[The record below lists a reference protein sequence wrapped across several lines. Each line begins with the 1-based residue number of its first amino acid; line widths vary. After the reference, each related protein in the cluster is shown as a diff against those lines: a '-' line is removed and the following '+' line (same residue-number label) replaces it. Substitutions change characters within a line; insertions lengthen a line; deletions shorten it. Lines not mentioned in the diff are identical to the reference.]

1 MKFISRENIIFL
13 EANNPNIIFN
23 TMEYAITKT
32 YIFND
37 VNVKVDFDKYTI
49 KITNKIMSLINNEDG
64 TIDTLLFVQSAPTPV
79 EIEKKDRVFTIKKD
93 TFVSINYDLDTI
105 TFDNKSYTITSKKK
119 NGSTD
124 VYLCSVGTLEISN
137 SPKRVSKWNGISIAT
152 I

>member
-23 TMEYAITKT
+23 TMEYVITKT

-37 VNVKVDFDKYTI
+37 TSVKLDFDKYTI
-49 KITNKIMSLINNEDG
+49 KISNKIMSLINNEDG
-64 TIDTLLFVQSAPTPV
+64 TIDTLLLVQSVSPDLQ
-79 EIEKKDRVFTIKKD
+79 EQKDIVFTIKKD
-93 TFVSINYDLDTI
+93 TFVSINYSTNSI
-105 TFDNKSYTITSKKK
+105 TYNNQTYNVTNKKK

-124 VYLCSVGTLEISN
+124 VYVCSVGTLEISN